1 MIFKSVINGSIEDLS
16 GGLSGCRLSISAD
29 GKIVSKYSS
38 DLGYNYRLLEQA
50 KKQEYF
56 KTLQIENIKCPTVLS
71 INSKSDLCFFEME
84 YIAGSSHLDFLE
96 YSSPLYISAF
106 IDSIFYYFNFVSEG
120 KLESYSNKEF
130 IFLCR
135 KKLESIKDR
144 VPYPGFVEY
153 TDKRIS
159 ECSYSN
165 VESTFCHGDLTL
177 SNILFSPS
185 SFCFLDFLDS
195 YIESWIIDLVKLK
208 QDLFY
213 QWNLKRNSD
222 SPSLRSVQVS
232 MFIWKSLE
240 DRYGEVIS
248 TESFKILETLNFLR
262 IYPYLQTRREKNILD
277 EIIKKTPIYEEFD
290 NSNGR

>member
-38 DLGYNYRLLEQA
+38 GLGYNYRLLEQA

-84 YIAGSSHLDFLE
+84 YIAGGSHLDFLE

-153 TDKRIS
+153 
-159 ECSYSN
+159 
-165 VESTFCHGDLTL
+165 
-177 SNILFSPS
+177 
-185 SFCFLDFLDS
+185 
-195 YIESWIIDLVKLK
+195 LVKYIIFPGFFL
-208 QDLFY
+208 LP
-213 QWNLKRNSD
+213 R
-222 SPSLRSVQVS
+222 
-232 MFIWKSLE
+232 
-240 DRYGEVIS
+240 
-248 TESFKILETLNFLR
+248 FLR
-262 IYPYLQTRREKNILD
+262 LLYRKLD
-277 EIIKKTPIYEEFD
+277 Y
-290 NSNGR
+290 